1 MVQSFALSHDARM
14 KTQVGMTQV
23 FARMSVAMLS
33 EYDKYFAEAIAQG
46 RREDALV
53 HELQENELND
63 IYDGVRRCERIEF

>member
-1 MVQSFALSHDARM
+1 
-14 KTQVGMTQV
+14 MTQA

-33 EYDKYFAEAIAQG
+33 EYEKYFAEAIAQG

-63 IYDGVRRCERIEF
+63 IYEGVCRCERIEF